1 MEETIDLN
9 EVWTRAIGGLGDD
22 ALTPQQRAFVAL
34 TRPLA
39 LVEDTALVAA
49 PNEFTKD
56 VLETRLRPLV
66 VNALSNALGREIR
79 LAISVDPSIAPNLD
93 EEATDELADSTYAE
107 SVAPQMLNAIGG
119 TARPGGGAPI
129 SKQDETSRLNPK
141 YTFDTFVAGSS
152 NKLAHA
158 AAVATAEMPAR
169 AYNPLF
175 IYGESGLGKTHL
187 LHAIGHYTRDLYQG
201 AKVRYVSSEEFT
213 NDFINSIRDDKAS
226 VFQRRY
232 RDVDV
237 LLIDDIQFLSGKVQ
251 TQEEFF
257 HTFNTL
263 HNADKQIVVTSDLPP
278 KQLQDFEDRM
288 RSRFEWGLITD
299 IKPPEL
305 ETRIAILRKKV
316 GQEKLQVPA
325 EVLEYIASKVTTNIR
340 ELEGALIRISA
351 YANLNRSPVEMG
363 LAEAVLRDLLPDQAG
378 PEITAAVIM
387 NEASG
392 YFGISIDDLIGS
404 SRSRTLVTARQIA
417 MYLCR
422 ELTELSLPAIGQSFG
437 GRDHTT
443 VMHAER
449 KIRQL
454 MAERRGLYNQV
465 ADLTTRIK
473 VQTKAS

>member
-107 SVAPQMLNAIGG
+107 SVAPKMLNAICG

-201 AKVRYVSSEEFT
+201 AKVRYVSSE
-213 NDFINSIRDDKAS
+213 
-226 VFQRRY
+226 
-232 RDVDV
+232 
-237 LLIDDIQFLSGKVQ
+237 
-251 TQEEFF
+251 
-257 HTFNTL
+257 
-263 HNADKQIVVTSDLPP
+263 
-278 KQLQDFEDRM
+278 
-288 RSRFEWGLITD
+288 
-299 IKPPEL
+299 
-305 ETRIAILRKKV
+305 
-316 GQEKLQVPA
+316 
-325 EVLEYIASKVTTNIR
+325 
-340 ELEGALIRISA
+340 
-351 YANLNRSPVEMG
+351 
-363 LAEAVLRDLLPDQAG
+363 
-378 PEITAAVIM
+378 
-387 NEASG
+387 
-392 YFGISIDDLIGS
+392 
-404 SRSRTLVTARQIA
+404 
-417 MYLCR
+417 
-422 ELTELSLPAIGQSFG
+422 
-437 GRDHTT
+437 
-443 VMHAER
+443 
-449 KIRQL
+449 
-454 MAERRGLYNQV
+454 
-465 ADLTTRIK
+465 
-473 VQTKAS
+473 